1 MRTTMN
7 ITEYKRRRK
16 QLMRMMGKDSIAILP
31 AAPQAVRNRDVNY
44 RYRPDS
50 DFYYLTG
57 FNEPDA
63 VAVLIPGRKHA
74 EYILFCRPFDKT
86 HAMWDG
92 EMAGQEGAV
101 EKYAADD
108 SFPIGDLDEILP
120 RMLEEKS
127 RIFHSMG
134 CNQDLDH
141 RLSEWIIGIKGKAR
155 AGLQSPLEIVE
166 LDHYLHDMRL
176 YKSRAEIS
184 MMRKAANISAKAHS
198 QVMQQCRP
206 GVMEYQL
213 EAGFVNSCAMQG
225 TREQAYPPIVG
236 GGNNACVLHYIDNQ
250 DELKDGDMLL
260 IDAGCEL
267 GCYASDITRTYPVNG
282 KFSQAQADL
291 YQVVL
296 DAQLAAIEKVR
307 PGNHWND
314 PHDAAVKVLAKGLI
328 KLGILKGTLANV
340 MRNETY
346 RKYYMHKTGH
356 WLGMDVHDVGD
367 YKIDG
372 QWRELEAGMVLT
384 VEPGVYIPGGSRGV
398 ARKYWGIGI
407 RIEDDVVVTK
417 DGYEVLSKKVPKTI
431 EEIEHIMSA

>member
-1 MRTTMN
+1 MTT
-7 ITEYKRRRK
+7 TEFKRRRK

-31 AAPQAVRNRDVNY
+31 AAPQATRNRDVNY

-57 FNEPDA
+57 FDEPDA

-74 EYILFCRPFDKT
+74 EYILFCKPYDKT

-92 EMAGQEGAV
+92 AMAGQEGAI
-101 EKYAADD
+101 EQYAADD

-120 RMLEEKS
+120 RMLEQKS

-134 CNQDLDH
+134 CNQELDH
-141 RLSEWIIGIKGKAR
+141 RLSEWITRIKGQAR

-176 YKSRAEIS
+176 YKSRSEIS
-184 MMRKAANISAKAHS
+184 QMRKAANISAKAHID
-198 QVMQQCRP
+198 VMQHCRP
-206 GVMEYQL
+206 GIYEYQL
-213 EAGFVNSCAMQG
+213 EARFEYACTTQG
-225 TREQAYPPIVG
+225 TREQAYPSIVG

-260 IDAGCEL
+260 IDAGSEY
-267 GCYASDITRTYPVNG
+267 GYYASDITRTYPVNG
-282 KFSQAQADL
+282 KFNEAQAAL
-291 YQVVL
+291 YQIVL
-296 DAQLAAIEKVR
+296 DAQLAAIEKVK

-314 PHDAAVKVLAKGLI
+314 PHEAAVKVITKGLL
-328 KLGILKGTLANV
+328 KLGILKGTLANAI
-340 MRNETY
+340 RKETY

-372 QWRELEAGMVLT
+372 QWRELEPGMVLT
-384 VEPGVYIPGGSRGV
+384 VEPGIYIPEGSRGV
-398 ARKYWGIGI
+398 AKKYQGIGI
-407 RIEDDVVVTK
+407 RIEDDVVVTR
-417 DGYEVLSKKVPKTI
+417 DGHDILSRKTPKTI
-431 EEIEHIMSA
+431 AEIEAVMEAKH